1 MTVRCRR
8 KYAGWAAVVCA
19 ALALLARAAPAAD
32 KAPATPPTKPW
43 ALQTPARPPLPN
55 VKDCSWVR
63 NPIDAFILAKLEENG
78 LTPAPEA
85 DRVTLLR
92 RVTFDLTGLPP
103 TPDEVDAFVNDRT
116 ADAYGRLVDRL
127 LASPRHGERWA
138 LFWLD
143 LVRFAESDGFKA
155 DDPRPFA
162 WRYRDYVIRSFNQDK
177 PYDRFVREQLAG
189 DELYPDD
196 PDALVATGF
205 NRHFPDEYNAVNLEQ
220 RRQEILNDMT
230 DTTAQVFLGLTLGC
244 ARCHDHKF
252 DPISQEDY
260 YRIQAFFAAYQPAD
274 VPAGKHEEMEH
285 YREQMREWEE
295 KTAELR
301 QRMAELE
308 EPYRK
313 QFAAKRRSR
322 FPKEYAD
329 LLDIPP
335 EQRDPL
341 QTQIASMVQ
350 KQVQSTDDEVI
361 KAMKPEVKKQWQ
373 DLGKEMAEYAHLKPP
388 APPTALTLTD
398 VGPTAPATYLL
409 KRGDWRNKDR
419 EITPGFLSAIDDR
432 TAAIQ
437 APTAEAKTTGRR
449 TVLANWLTQTD
460 QPLTARV
467 MMNRLWQQHFGRGIV
482 ATPGDFGVQGESPTH
497 PELLDW
503 LAREFVERGWSLK
516 TMHRLLVTSA
526 TYRQAG
532 RTNAAASRVDPE
544 NRLLWR
550 ANRRR
555 LEGEALRD
563 ALLSVSGTLNPR
575 EGGASVFPE
584 LPPELAVGKGSW
596 PVSNDPAE
604 RNRRSVY
611 VFVKRNLRYPL
622 FSTFDAPDGNET
634 CSRRY
639 ATTTAPQ
646 ALMLLN
652 SKLVFDQARA
662 FAGRVLREAGP
673 QPEQVTDRA
682 VRLAL
687 GRAPADDEREAL
699 LAFLTKQTE
708 TLRPRLGT
716 SNPPPAPAGAP
727 PDVDPAQAAAVVDLC
742 HVLLNL
748 NEFLYVD

>member
-1 MTVRCRR
+1 M
-8 KYAGWAAVVCA
+8 GWAALVVV
-19 ALALLARAAPAAD
+19 ALTLIARAAPAAD
-32 KAPATPPTKPW
+32 PARPW
-43 ALQTPARPPLPN
+43 ALQKPLRPPLPT
-55 VKDCSWVR
+55 VKDRAWVR
-63 NPIDAFILAKLEENG
+63 NTIDAFILAKLDENG

-85 DRVTLLR
+85 DRITLIR

-103 TPDEVDAFVNDRT
+103 TPQEVDAFVHD
-116 ADAYGRLVDRL
+116 AAPDAYDRLVDRL
-127 LASPRHGERWA
+127 LASPQHGERWA

-162 WRYRDYVIRSFNQDK
+162 WRYRDYVIRSFNEDK

-196 PDALVATGF
+196 ANALIATGF

-274 VPAGKHEEMEH
+274 LPAGKHEEMEH
-285 YREQMREWEE
+285 YRQQLREWEE

-301 QRMAELE
+301 QRMAALE

-313 QFAAKRRSR
+313 QFAAKRRAR
-322 FPKEYAD
+322 FPKEYGD

-341 QTQIASMVQ
+341 QTQIAAMVQ
-350 KQVQSTDDEVI
+350 KQVQETEDEVV

-373 DLGKEMAEYAHLKPP
+373 DLGKEMAEFAHFKPP

-398 VGPTAPATYLL
+398 IGPTAPATYLL
-409 KRGDWRNKDR
+409 KRGDWRHRDKV
-419 EITPGFLSAIDDR
+419 IAPGFLSAIDDR
-432 TAAIQ
+432 TA
-437 APTAEAKTTGRR
+437 PLPSPGSDAKTTGRR
-449 TVLANWLTQTD
+449 TVLANWLTQPD

-503 LAREFVERGWSLK
+503 LAREFVDGGWSLK
-516 TMHRLLVTSA
+516 TMDRLLVTSA
-526 TYRQAG
+526 TYRQAN
-532 RTNAAASRVDPE
+532 RSDATANRLDPE

-555 LEGEALRD
+555 LDGEALRD
-563 ALLSVSGTLNPR
+563 ALLSVSGSLNPR
-575 EGGASVFPE
+575 AGGPSVFPD
-584 LPPELAVGKGSW
+584 LPPELGAAKAAW
-596 PVSNDPAE
+596 PVSSESAE

-622 FSTFDAPDGNET
+622 FSTFDAPDRNET

-652 SKLVFDQARA
+652 SKLVFDQARI

-673 QPEQVTDRA
+673 QPEQVIDGA
-682 VRLAL
+682 YRLAL
-687 GRAPADDEREAL
+687 GRVPAEEERASL

-716 SNPPPAPAGAP
+716 SNPPPTPADAPR
-727 PDVDPAQAAAVVDLC
+727 DIDPAQAAAVVDLC